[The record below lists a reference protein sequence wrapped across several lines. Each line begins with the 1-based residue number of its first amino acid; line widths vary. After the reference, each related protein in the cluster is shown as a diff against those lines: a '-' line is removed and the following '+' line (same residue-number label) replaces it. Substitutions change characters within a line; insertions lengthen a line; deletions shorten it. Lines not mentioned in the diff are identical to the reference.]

1 MTNKRLEAIIKPET
15 VDDLELVEVLKEE
28 FNISAAVLGNDFIL
42 PEGVDMPSD
51 EEIAAAKVSLLN
63 KYNQNQPLKERRA
76 EYPKIG
82 NQLDALYHDIINGNL
97 TEETSSFVALIK
109 EIKERYPKE

>member
-1 MTNKRLEAIIKPET
+1 MTNKRLEAIIRPET

-28 FNISAAVLGNDFIL
+28 FDIAANNISGQIIL

-51 EEIAAAKVSLLN
+51 DEIAAAKVSLLN
-63 KYNQNQPLKERRA
+63 KYNQNQPLKERKA

-82 NQLDALYHDIINGNL
+82 DQLDALYHDIVNGNL
-97 TEETSSFVALIK
+97 TEETSSFVTLIK